1 MFLVSCP
8 TQHLKLCCLMVP
20 SPHDPKEKVGGGSL
34 QECGMGCYCKQEYWI
49 HESLSSSVSNA
60 AKKH

>member
-1 MFLVSCP
+1 
-8 TQHLKLCCLMVP
+8 MVP

-34 QECGMGCYCKQEYWI
+34 LERGMGCYCKQEYWI